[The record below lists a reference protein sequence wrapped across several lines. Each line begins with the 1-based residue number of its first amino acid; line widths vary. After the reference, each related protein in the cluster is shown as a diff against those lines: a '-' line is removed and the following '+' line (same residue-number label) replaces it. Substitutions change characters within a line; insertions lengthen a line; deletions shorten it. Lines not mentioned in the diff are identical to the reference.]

1 MPVKPLTMQE
11 IFESFDPIDRG
22 AVELPDCDLSR
33 VPWADLEYFA
43 WRHPSGHR
51 AYLCTSLPERN
62 VGLVLRLH
70 GGASRV
76 SAGLCDLCVAI
87 DRESG
92 TTVAMV
98 DSWSRPRSSYGLHIC
113 SDLDCSRAVRRLK
126 AMDCMGETITTGQRS
141 ERLRGN
147 LERFLR
153 AVTGLGASGRLSGGG
168 LASR

>member
-1 MPVKPLTMQE
+1 MKPLTMQE

-22 AVELPDCDLSR
+22 AVELPECDLSR
-33 VPWADLEYFA
+33 VPWAELEYFA

-51 AYLCTSLPERN
+51 AYLCASLPERD

-126 AMDCMGETITTGQRS
+126 PMDCMGETITTGQRS
-141 ERLRGN
+141 ERLHAN

-153 AVTGLGASGRLSGGG
+153 AVTGLGASGRLSGGR